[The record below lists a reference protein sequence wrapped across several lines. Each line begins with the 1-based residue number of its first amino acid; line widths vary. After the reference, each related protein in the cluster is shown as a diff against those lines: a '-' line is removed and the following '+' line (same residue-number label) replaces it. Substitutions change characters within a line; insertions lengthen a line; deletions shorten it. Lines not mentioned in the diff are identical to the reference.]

1 MKILFALLAAVAA
14 LAASPQA
21 SAQIGGPVTRIII
34 PFAPGGARELLAR
47 AFYQEVGIELGQTVI
62 VENHPGAG
70 GAIGTA
76 YTGRAD
82 ADGRTLVMAA
92 SSHFVTAAMGATPKY
107 DPVKDFTPVA
117 DIGTQNYVLMVNAK
131 LPINNVKD
139 LIAYAKTRPGQLNY
153 GSAGIGSSTHLAM
166 AYLLSVAGID
176 MLHVPYKSTQEAAN
190 DVAAGRAQAVIVP
203 NAGVIAYAENP
214 KLRLIGVTS
223 RQRSAL
229 LPKVPTIAEEGLPQY
244 VFESWF
250 GLLAPAGTPKA
261 TIDRINAAV
270 NKVLASPV
278 IKERLA
284 TQGVTPAPM
293 SVADFTKVFNADR
306 DLMAR
311 VVKDSGL
318 AP

>member
-1 MKILFALLAAVAA
+1 LFALLAAVAA
-14 LAASPQA
+14 LAVSPQA

-131 LPINNVKD
+131 LPIKNVKD

-261 TIDRINAAV
+261 TIDHINAAV